1 MPLSCV
7 LLSVFKAVV
16 DNDAACA
23 VVSAL
28 ICVAVS
34 PTQFDVVNAFR
45 FAVVNEATPAA
56 EIAATCELVK
66 LLMSLVV
73 NFAKSARANL
83 EI

>member
-7 LLSVFKAVV
+7 LLRVFKAVV
-16 DNDAACA
+16 DNDPACA

-28 ICVAVS
+28 ICAAVR

-45 FAVVNEATPAA
+45 IAVVKEATPAV

-66 LLMSLVV
+66 LFTSLVV
-73 NFAKSARANL
+73 NFAKSATANL